1 MATMISAI
9 SALNSGEAIK
19 RLLAVVVEHAGGDF
33 VGIQG
38 AQSEYG
44 LPGDVLFNHPK
55 HGSTP
60 ALRLDQNFGTDAI
73 RNRLAACDRRYSS

>member
-9 SALNSGEAIK
+9 SALNSGQAIK

-55 HGSTP
+55 HGSTDACSP
-60 ALRLDQNFGTDAI
+60 ARSELWHGRDSQSS
-73 RNRLAACDRRYSS
+73 RRVCQEI